1 VLLDIAIG
9 ALAFIVF
16 VSGYRAGFI
25 SSLLAL
31 IGYVGGGLI
40 GLEAAIK
47 FTRGWESVPQVIGI
61 CTLLILLVGTIGQN
75 VLRVVGK
82 GIHKKLFFGP
92 LRWVDSILGAGLGV
106 LRLGVGLYI
115 LAAVVMALPN
125 NSLQKPIKDSWT
137 YGKVEPLA
145 PKLLSDL
152 ISKVKEIIPS
162 ANLQTSQN

>member
-1 VLLDIAIG
+1 MLLDITIG
-9 ALAFIVF
+9 ALALIVF

-47 FTRGWESVPQVIGI
+47 FTRGWESVPKVIGV
-61 CTLLILLVGTIGQN
+61 CTLSILIVGTVGQN
-75 VLRVVGK
+75 LLRVVGK

-92 LRWVDSILGAGLGV
+92 LRLLDSLLGAGLGV

-115 LAAVVMALPN
+115 LAAVVLALPS
-125 NSLQKPIKDSWT
+125 NSLQKPITDSWS
-137 YGKVEPLA
+137 YAHIEPFA
-145 PKLLSDL
+145 PKILSDV

-162 ANLQTSQN
+162 ANPQTSQN

>member
-1 VLLDIAIG
+1 MLLDIVIG
-9 ALAFIVF
+9 ALVLIVF

-47 FTRGWESVPQVIGI
+47 FTRGWESVPKVIGV
-61 CTLLILLVGTIGQN
+61 CTLSILLLGTIGQN
-75 VLRVVGK
+75 LLRVVGK

-92 LRWVDSILGAGLGV
+92 LRLLDSLLGAGLGV

-125 NSLQKPIKDSWT
+125 NSLQKPMKNSWT
-137 YGKVEPLA
+137 YSHVEPFA
-145 PKLLSDL
+145 PRMLSDL
-152 ISKVKEIIPS
+152 IAKVKYIVPS
-162 ANLQTSQN
+162 

>member
-1 VLLDIAIG
+1 MFLDIAIG
-9 ALAFIVF
+9 ILALIIF

-31 IGYVGGGLI
+31 VGYVGGGLL
-40 GLEAAIK
+40 GLELAIK
-47 FTRGWESVPQVIGI
+47 FTHGWDSVPKVIGVCALSI
-61 CTLLILLVGTIGQN
+61 LIVGTLGQN
-75 VLRVVGK
+75 LLRVIGK

-115 LAAVVMALPN
+115 LAAVVLALPN

-152 ISKVKEIIPS
+152 ISKVKEIVPS
-162 ANLQTSQN
+162 SK

>member
-1 VLLDIAIG
+1 MFLDIAIG
-9 ALAFIVF
+9 ILALIIF

-31 IGYVGGGLI
+31 VGYVGGGLL
-40 GLEAAIK
+40 GLELAIK
-47 FTRGWESVPQVIGI
+47 FTHGWDSVPKVIGVCALSI
-61 CTLLILLVGTIGQN
+61 LIVGTLGQN
-75 VLRVVGK
+75 LLRVIGK

-115 LAAVVMALPN
+115 LAAVVLALPN

-162 ANLQTSQN
+162 ANLRTSQN

>member
-1 VLLDIAIG
+1 MLLDIVIG
-9 ALAFIVF
+9 ALALIVF
-16 VSGYRAGFI
+16 ASGYRAGFI

-31 IGYVGGGLI
+31 IGYVGGGLL
-40 GLEAAIK
+40 GLELAIK
-47 FTRGWESVPQVIGI
+47 FTHGWESVPKVIGVCRLSI
-61 CTLLILLVGTIGQN
+61 LIVGTIGQN
-75 VLRVVGK
+75 LLRVVGK

-92 LRWVDSILGAGLGV
+92 LRLLDSLLGAGLGV

-125 NSLQKPIKDSWT
+125 NSLQKPIKESWS

-162 ANLQTSQN
+162 ANLQTFQN